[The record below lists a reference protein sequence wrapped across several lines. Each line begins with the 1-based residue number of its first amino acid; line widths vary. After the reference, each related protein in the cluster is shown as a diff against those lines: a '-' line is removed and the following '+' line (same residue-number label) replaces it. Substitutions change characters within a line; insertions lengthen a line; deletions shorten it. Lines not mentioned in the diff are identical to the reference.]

1 MTTASTPTPAPTR
14 LHLIFA
20 RAANGVI
27 GRNGTLPWH
36 LPADLAHFK
45 RKTLGKTVVM
55 GRKTWDSLPPRF
67 RPLPGRRN
75 IVVTRQPQ
83 WSAEG
88 AERAAS
94 LDQALALCA
103 GETAAWVIGGAEL
116 YAQALPLARS
126 AEVTELHADFEG
138 DAFAPVFG
146 AHWQEISRET
156 HTTEEGLRYSFVHW
170 RNTLLD

>member
-1 MTTASTPTPAPTR
+1 MTSASHAAAPR

-45 RKTLGKTVVM
+45 RKTLGQTVIM
-55 GRKTWDSLPPRF
+55 GRKTWDSLPERF

-88 AERAAS
+88 AERAGS
-94 LDQALALCA
+94 LEQALALCT
-103 GETAAWVIGGAEL
+103 GETDAWVIGGADL
-116 YAQALPLARS
+116 YAQALPLASS
-126 AEVTELHADFEG
+126 AEVTELHADFDG
-138 DAFAPVFG
+138 DAFAPAFG
-146 AHWQEISRET
+146 AHWQEVAREAHST
-156 HTTEEGLRYSFVHW
+156 DDGLRYSFVQW
-170 RNTLLD
+170 RNSLLY